1 MMFVFTYNTLLFL
14 KLPITDILSQYC
26 WTLYMRQR
34 YLKRKLLVFFFV
46 SVSLPLECS
55 CERWIN
61 LDKGVKP
68 LGTVS
73 RFCRDNR
80 VQVFIIFFSL
90 SFV

>member
-1 MMFVFTYNTLLFL
+1 MMFVFTYNTFTHYRYIVTILL
-14 KLPITDILSQYC
+14 DS
-26 WTLYMRQR
+26 LYETAIF
-34 YLKRKLLVFFFV
+34 KEKVTSFFFV

-68 LGTVS
+68 LGTIS

-80 VQVFIIFFSL
+80 VQVFINFFSL

>member
-61 LDKGVKP
+61 LDKGVKL
-68 LGTVS
+68 LGTIS